1 MTLEEAILHCNEK
14 SCNLNSC
21 SYEHKQLANWLTEL
35 KYLRGILLENNLVP
49 WRVCQMLGHTVRHFK
64 GDLYLVTSMSEHTE
78 NSELIVNYTAL
89 YGTNKKY
96 SRPLSLFE
104 SKVPKDHDNPTGQTY
119 RFELQCIKS
128 KNPKFSKKE
137 N

>member
-1 MTLEEAILHCNEK
+1 MTLEEAILHCNK
-14 SCNLNSC
+14 KTCNNNSC
-21 SYEHKQLANWLTEL
+21 IEEHKQLAGWLQEL
-35 KYLRGILLENNLVP
+35 KDLRSCMLENNLVP

-64 GDLYLVTSMSEHTE
+64 GDLYLVTNISEHTE
-78 NSELIVNYTAL
+78 TSDLIVNYTAL

-104 SKVPKDHDNPTGQTY
+104 SKVPKDHDNPTGQIY
-119 RFELQCIKS
+119 RFELHCIQS